1 MNNVI
6 QCPPMIKRQVFDRLP
21 QAKAY
26 AQAMM
31 LNDVYQT
38 ANIVDT
44 DDGLYVVTVYPV
56 DALMRKS
63 VENARRGWCHGDC

>member
-1 MNNVI
+1 MSNVI
-6 QCPPMIKRQVFDRLP
+6 QFPPMIKRQVFDRLP

-44 DDGLYVVTVYPV
+44 DDGRYVVTVYPV
-56 DALMRKS
+56 DELMRKA
-63 VENARRGWCHGDC
+63 VENARKEFGHVF

>member
-1 MNNVI
+1 MSNVI
-6 QCPPMIKRQVFDRLP
+6 QFPPTIKRQVFDRLP

-44 DDGLYVVTVYPV
+44 DDGRYIVTVFPHDDLMAQAV
-56 DALMRKS
+56 KNMRKEYG
-63 VENARRGWCHGDC
+63 V

>member
-6 QCPPMIKRQVFDRLP
+6 QFPLMIKRQVFDRLP

-31 LNDVYQT
+31 ISDVYQT

-44 DDGLYVVTVYPV
+44 DDGSYVVTVYPV
-56 DALMRKS
+56 DELMRKA
-63 VENARRGWCHGDC
+63 VENNKREYSHVF

>member
-6 QCPPMIKRQVFDRLP
+6 QFPPMIKQQVFDRLP

-44 DDGLYVVTVYPV
+44 DDGRYVVTVYPNQ
-56 DALMRKS
+56 DLMS
-63 VENARRGWCHGDC
+63 QAVSNARKEWNV

>member
-6 QCPPMIKRQVFDRLP
+6 QFPPTIKRQVFDRLH
-21 QAKAY
+21 QAKEY
-26 AQAMM
+26 AQATM

-44 DDGLYVVTVYPV
+44 DDGRYVVTVYPV
-56 DALMRKS
+56 DELMRKA
-63 VENARRGWCHGDC
+63 VENNKREYSHVF

>member
-6 QCPPMIKRQVFDRLP
+6 QFPLMIKRQVFDRLP

-31 LNDVYQT
+31 LSDVYQT

-44 DDGLYVVTVYPV
+44 DDGRYVVTVYPV
-56 DALMRKS
+56 DELMRKA
-63 VENARRGWCHGDC
+63 VENNKREWCV

>member
-6 QCPPMIKRQVFDRLP
+6 QFPHMIKQQVFDRLP

-44 DDGLYVVTVYPV
+44 DDGRYVVTVYPV
-56 DALMRKS
+56 DELMRKA
-63 VENARRGWCHGDC
+63 VENNKREWCV

>member
-1 MNNVI
+1 MRNVI
-6 QCPPMIKRQVFDRLP
+6 KFPPLIKRQVFDRLP

-44 DDGLYVVTVYPV
+44 DDGRYVVTVYPV
-56 DALMRKS
+56 DELMRKA
-63 VENARRGWCHGDC
+63 VENARKEFGHVF

>member
-6 QCPPMIKRQVFDRLP
+6 QFPHMIKRQVFDRLP

-44 DDGLYVVTVYPV
+44 DDGRYVVTVYPV
-56 DALMRKS
+56 DELMRKA
-63 VENARRGWCHGDC
+63 VENNKREYSHVF

>member
-1 MNNVI
+1 MSNVI
-6 QCPPMIKRQVFDRLP
+6 QFPPMIKRQVFTKLA

-44 DDGLYVVTVYPV
+44 DDWRYVVTVFPH
-56 DALMRKS
+56 DDLMAQAVKNMKREYG
-63 VENARRGWCHGDC
+63 V

>member
-1 MNNVI
+1 MSNVI
-6 QCPPMIKRQVFDRLP
+6 QFPPMIKRQVFDRLP

-31 LNDVYQT
+31 LNDMYAT

-44 DDGLYVVTVYPV
+44 DDGRYVVTVFPH
-56 DALMRKS
+56 DDLMAQAVKNMKREYG
-63 VENARRGWCHGDC
+63 V

>member
-6 QCPPMIKRQVFDRLP
+6 QFPPMIKQQVFDRLP

-38 ANIVDT
+38 ASIADT
-44 DDGLYVVTVYPV
+44 DDGRYVVTVYPV
-56 DALMRKS
+56 DELMRKA
-63 VENARRGWCHGDC
+63 VENNKREWCV

>member
-1 MNNVI
+1 MSNVI
-6 QCPPMIKRQVFDRLP
+6 QFPPMIKRQVFTKLA

-38 ANIVDT
+38 ANIVDA
-44 DDGLYVVTVYPV
+44 DDGRYVVTVYPSQ
-56 DALMRKS
+56 DLMAQA
-63 VENARRGWCHGDC
+63 VANARKEWNA

>member
-1 MNNVI
+1 MNNII
-6 QCPPMIKRQVFDRLP
+6 QFPPMIKRQVFDRLP

-26 AQAMM
+26 AQAMR

-44 DDGLYVVTVYPV
+44 DDGRYVVTVYPV
-56 DALMRKS
+56 DELMRKA
-63 VENARRGWCHGDC
+63 VENARKEFGHVL